1 MKFPE
6 IVSLVIASI
15 APIATGIITYI
26 TTRNSTKFSKTA
38 NVLEQQYIKVV
49 APIHFLLQTEIKS
62 NIQEKIDSIIEE
74 NYHLLPDNM
83 LEEYRIFL
91 SQLKFVNEDLNGIE
105 NLEFYKII
113 DAYNRILRFELR
125 YSSISTTRSDRKS
138 QRNLPISSAKRKR
151 SVILT
156 SALILFIVYSIGETL
171 ILLSIDAGLPDEL
184 KLVRV
189 AISSSMSVILL
200 LSYLF
205 SFKIKRKLY

>member
-1 MKFPE
+1 MK
-6 IVSLVIASI
+6 
-15 APIATGIITYI
+15 
-26 TTRNSTKFSKTA
+26 N
-38 NVLEQQYIKVV
+38 
-49 APIHFLLQTEIKS
+49 TEIF
-62 NIQEKIDSIIEE
+62 
-74 NYHLLPDNM
+74 YH
-83 LEEYRIFL
+83 
-91 SQLKFVNEDLNGIE
+91 SKFVNENLNGIE
-105 NLEFYKII
+105 NLEFYKTI

-125 YSSISTTRSDRKS
+125 YSSISTTRNDRKA

-156 SALILFIVYSIGETL
+156 SALILFIVYSMGETL